1 MNTYDVEYTDTFGG
15 EANYA
20 WVRRAVIEV
29 ADGCPDSQIVRE
41 AKAAMGLSGIRGRR
55 DDCGESLAFI
65 PSGSCSIMFVT
76 FKGVSENE

>member
-15 EANYA
+15 EANYS

-29 ADGCPDSQIVRE
+29 TDGCTGKQIMRK

-55 DDCGESLAFI
+55 DDCGESRVFI
-65 PSGSCSIMFVT
+65 PYGSCSIMFVT
-76 FKGVSENE
+76 FKEVGENE